1 MLALQTELLDAFNK
15 KENSQSNPLASTEDD
30 RIGFRAAS
38 FTWNEEAETTL
49 SHRRRFRLVIEDEIL
64 FKRGQIN
71 LIAGQTG
78 SGKTSMLMALLGE
91 MHYTPLNSSSFFSL
105 PRDKGVAYHAQD
117 SWILNETIKVGAL
130 NTLDSRV

>member
-1 MLALQTELLDAFNK
+1 LLDAFNGK
-15 KENSQSNPLASTEDD
+15 QDSQSNLLVSTEDD

-38 FTWNEEAETTL
+38 FTWNEENETTP

-91 MHYTPLNSSSFFSL
+91 MHCTPLNPTSFFSL

-130 NTLDSRV
+130 NTLACRV